1 MSNYKDV
8 DAIVK
13 EIEKLSE
20 DTYDKKTLKKCLK
33 IINKIPLS
41 DMKPVVHGVWE
52 SKKSAYMSDS
62 SLYACSICHEYYFK
76 HPYCPFCGA
85 TMSGE

>member
-13 EIEKLSE
+13 EIEKLP

-41 DMKPVVHGVWE
+41 DMKPIVHGKWE
-52 SKKSAYMSDS
+52 SKN
-62 SLYACSICHEYYFK
+62 SIW
-76 HPYCPFCGA
+76 
-85 TMSGE
+85 